1 MNFFDY
7 FMLTAAYVLIE
18 ANNNMNQYHEYSLED
33 FVLDA
38 RFQEWVRYRR
48 THDVTFWEQ
57 YQKENPA
64 QAGEMTRAQTLLQSV
79 YKNYETHLD
88 DNEIDFEIQELLSK
102 VRATKTDPF
111 SEEIKNPESE
121 STFNIFSRNLI
132 FRAAATIVM
141 ILGLGWLYQHNQ
153 VTQSSYDRL
162 TDGKSLKEEKN
173 ETKSSKIISLSDG
186 SQITLTPNSKIS
198 FPEKFLVEK
207 REVYL
212 SGQAFFHVS
221 KDPKRPFLVY
231 ANALVTK
238 VLGTSFTINAQ
249 NLAIKTT
256 VEVKEGKVSVFRQA
270 DFTDSKNQKALQSK
284 GMVLTANQKMVYEN
298 ETSNMLKTIS
308 DNPEIVSTVSST
320 TFNFINTPA
329 SEVLTDMENAYQVDI
344 IFDKELLRGCP
355 VTASLSKQSM
365 IEKLDI
371 ICEVIEARYE
381 MLDGKIVVYS
391 RGCRN

>member
-1 MNFFDY
+1 
-7 FMLTAAYVLIE
+7 
-18 ANNNMNQYHEYSLED
+18 MNQYHEYSLED

-48 THDVTFWEQ
+48 DHDVTFWEQ

-64 QAGEMTRAQTLLQSV
+64 QTEEITRAQTLLQSV

-102 VRATKTDPF
+102 VRAMKNDNVQ
-111 SEEIKNPESE
+111 EETEKSLFNKSA
-121 STFNIFSRNLI
+121 NIFSQNSI
-132 FRAAATIVM
+132 FWAAATILLM
-141 ILGLGWLYQHNQ
+141 LGLGWLYQRNQ
-153 VTQSSYDRL
+153 ITQSSYDKL
-162 TDGKSLKEEKN
+162 TAGKSLREEKN
-173 ETKSSKIISLSDG
+173 ETKSSKTISLSDG
-186 SQITLTPNSKIS
+186 SQITLMPHSKIS
-198 FPEKFLVEK
+198 FPENFLVEK

-231 ANALVTK
+231 ANELVTK

-249 NLAIKTT
+249 NQALKTT

-270 DFTDSKNQKALQSK
+270 DFADVKNQKALQSK
-284 GMVLTANQKMVYEN
+284 GMVLTANQKMVYEC
-298 ETSNMLKTIS
+298 ETSNMLKTII
-308 DNPEIVSTVSST
+308 DNPEIVSTVST
-320 TFNFINTPA
+320 TFDFVNTPA
-329 SEVLTDMENAYQVDI
+329 SEVLNDLEDAYQVDI

-355 VTASLSKQSM
+355 VTASLSKQSLL
-365 IEKLDI
+365 EKLDI

-391 RGCRN
+391 KGCKN